1 MMERVVYT
9 IGHSNHSAEALLGLL
24 KRHGIEVVAD
34 VRSRPYSR
42 YSPQFDRESLKK
54 SLKAAGI
61 EYVFLGVELGARSD
75 IPSCYENGKVRYDRL
90 AETAAFKD
98 GLARVEKG
106 ASEYRV
112 SLVCAEKEP
121 LECHR
126 TILVARQLEKRGF
139 EVRHILGDGNLET
152 QEQAMERLMTA
163 LRMGQN
169 QQHFFR
175 SDADVLDDAY
185 RIQGARI
192 AFENEDAKPDASA
205 A

>member
-1 MMERVVYT
+1 MERVVYT